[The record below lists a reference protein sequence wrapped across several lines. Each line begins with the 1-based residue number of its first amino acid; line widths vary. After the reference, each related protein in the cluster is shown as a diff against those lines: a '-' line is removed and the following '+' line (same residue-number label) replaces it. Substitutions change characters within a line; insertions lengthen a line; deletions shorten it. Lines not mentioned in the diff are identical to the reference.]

1 MEKNWLIRTKNN
13 HILGPVS
20 KQKVRELLEKGSIK
34 GDDELS
40 CGNGYWFFVREK
52 ELVDKYVVGDIP
64 QGFNPVSEA
73 ETVLCKGA
81 TQLDDDLVIPSE
93 DDLAFPDMGENTK
106 VPDEDD
112 LAYPTEPEDEI
123 SSEENTLDQLRQ
135 KASKKKV
142 VKSKK
147 SRKKVSK
154 SSTGS
159 NKIKVSQKN
168 KSSDVAK
175 SSLNQNVL
183 YIIAS
188 VFFIIALLAFYY
200 RRRIVKEF
208 IEAKNFVIQPVYAQV
223 IPDAV
228 KKKLII

>member
-34 GDDELS
+34 GDDELT

-52 ELVDKYVVGDIP
+52 ELVEKYVVGDMP

-73 ETVLCKGA
+73 ETVLCKGE
-81 TQLDDDLVIPSE
+81 TQLDGDLVIPSE
-93 DDLAFPDMGENTK
+93 DDLAFPDMGDSSK
-106 VPDEDD
+106 VPDDDD

-123 SSEENTLDQLRQ
+123 ASEENTLDQLRN

-147 SRKKVSK
+147 TRKKNSK

-159 NKIKVSQKN
+159 NKVKVSQKN
-168 KSSDVAK
+168 KTAQIPK

-200 RRRIVKEF
+200 RRRIVKQF
-208 IEAKNFVIQPVYAQV
+208 IEARNFVIQPVYAQV